1 MKQYQIASTYTLSH
15 IIDEE
20 NNSICGT
27 RFNAVAPI
35 KKLKKRFQ
43 SYNEWQQTSEYN
55 TTLPVERQNVSC
67 LKCIAKSKKLWV
79 GCKSRRAI
87 KINSKG
93 GNLYGNILV

>member
-35 KKLKKRFQ
+35 KKLKNQFQ
-43 SYNEWQQTSEYN
+43 GYNEWRQTSGYSIN
-55 TTLPVERQNVSC
+55 QSVDSQNVSC
-67 LKCIAKSKKLWV
+67 LKCIGKAKKLGA
-79 GCKSRRAI
+79 GC
-87 KINSKG
+87 
-93 GNLYGNILV
+93 